1 MVGKDA
7 DINVRLSW
15 FDEIREDLC
24 RMREQGLFFRAV
36 SSNCDKAQ
44 LQACVGEIGD
54 VITDIQLD
62 LLVTSR
68 VRMKG
73 IRDDL
78 KVCTH
83 CQSFL

>member
-24 RMREQGLFFRAV
+24 RMREQGLFFRAI
-36 SSNCDKAQ
+36 SSDSDKAQ

-62 LLVTSR
+62 LLVTTR
-68 VRMKG
+68 GRMED
-73 IRDDL
+73 IHDDL
-78 KVCTH
+78 KVGTR
-83 CQSFL
+83 CQSFP